1 VKRRDFLRC
10 VIWITTAVCLIFL
23 GAERGAYAE
32 SDQLT
37 VKVMTR
43 NMDAGTDLQYVFGA
57 ATTEQFVQGVVQ
69 TIAEV
74 DASRIPDRAIQ
85 LASEIGAAQP
95 DLIALQEVTTWDI
108 NDASGVRSYDQLAL
122 LMDALEAAQLHYR
135 VAVLQ
140 PLTDLPVDIPDVL
153 SVHFMD
159 SNAILVRSDLPPGHL
174 MVIGTETHLY
184 DNFLTF
190 ELPGDMSVT
199 ALNGWLAVDV
209 KIRGARFK
217 FANTHMLTAIPGD
230 LFEATAQIQLAQA
243 GELLEGLGATDLPV
257 ILAGDFN
264 SDAEVPQNFPDQTP
278 TAATISSLGYL
289 DVWHALFPDEHGYTW
304 PLFLEDQAP
313 PDFNLPT
320 EPFERIDLIYSYG
333 PTPLSIER
341 TGMEMGP
348 AGVYAS
354 DHAGVAADFSL
365 ENHRPDVPQGNA
377 PPRSTEKLRP
387 LKSKMRK

>member
-264 SDAEVPQNFPDQTP
+264 
-278 TAATISSLGYL
+278 
-289 DVWHALFPDEHGYTW
+289 
-304 PLFLEDQAP
+304 
-313 PDFNLPT
+313 LPT